1 MAPLSNLLLISAVA
15 SASAFAPSTP
25 VTQTARVQTRPAQAD
40 TKVFENFGFDFAED
54 QTENTASVILGEARY
69 KQWVG
74 EVVDPD
80 NSFVNRQVRLG
91 STQWRHSIGA
101 CFTAMKAS
109 ENGSQWTCALLV
121 DALSSSVLDSV
132 VYIKGT
138 DRAGLVLRPQLSW
151 LSLKSSTRVYPSL
164 IISGLFLFL
173 SISLLLQ
180 YNVIRRVRELDL
192 LGQTAE
198 LGILSKLEKQ
208 GLDLATIESLLPQAE
223 KLGLLSLVA
232 NNQQLLINLVAPL
245 LVEPA
250 PLLLPA
256 IAGAL
261 DVGPSAF
268 YLAAATLAGTEA
280 FLLVNNVEVPF
291 VGLSAG
297 VLLGL
302 LLVPLTVVTG
312 GLGVALASAGK
323 K

>member
-80 NSFVNRQVRLG
+80 NSFVNR
-91 STQWRHSIGA
+91 
-101 CFTAMKAS
+101 
-109 ENGSQWTCALLV
+109 
-121 DALSSSVLDSV
+121 
-132 VYIKGT
+132 
-138 DRAGLVLRPQLSW
+138 
-151 LSLKSSTRVYPSL
+151 
-164 IISGLFLFL
+164 
-173 SISLLLQ
+173 Q